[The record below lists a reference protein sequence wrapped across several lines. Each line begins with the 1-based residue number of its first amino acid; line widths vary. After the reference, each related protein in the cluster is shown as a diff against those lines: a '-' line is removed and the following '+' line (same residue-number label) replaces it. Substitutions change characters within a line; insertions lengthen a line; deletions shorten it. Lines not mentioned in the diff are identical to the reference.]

1 MEVIYHQFLPR
12 LCNTS
17 KNTIT
22 RIFSCAIIRKE
33 LFWGLVSRIAQV
45 FQEVWMAEV
54 PKFCE
59 QCGMALSPGAKFC
72 SRCGK
77 TVILP
82 SEEPPISLTVV
93 EPEAEKA
100 PIVRL
105 VEPEPAP
112 VVRLVEQE
120 PPPAPKM
127 PDLPPNSPLK
137 VIGEEA
143 PRPQPRLGEVMV
155 QPPVFTFTPLAV
167 IKALFLTMFNPRQ
180 VMDNLLPPVTTP
192 IALCISGLAFLLF
205 FLQTGMDMHNLG
217 KTIGLSLMGLGYGVF
232 GVSCIAAIAWLCCR
246 PFGNHKTV
254 FWAAGAFGLSF
265 SPALIYLVIGLI
277 FNVFFGWNTA
287 LVFGVT
293 GVLWSLPG
301 MITAIQEM
309 LPNRTLASIILATL
323 CCSVLIFGW
332 TWLGAAV

>member
-232 GVSCIAAIAWLCCR
+232 GVSCIAAIAWL
-246 PFGNHKTV
+246 
-254 FWAAGAFGLSF
+254 
-265 SPALIYLVIGLI
+265 IYLIIGLI